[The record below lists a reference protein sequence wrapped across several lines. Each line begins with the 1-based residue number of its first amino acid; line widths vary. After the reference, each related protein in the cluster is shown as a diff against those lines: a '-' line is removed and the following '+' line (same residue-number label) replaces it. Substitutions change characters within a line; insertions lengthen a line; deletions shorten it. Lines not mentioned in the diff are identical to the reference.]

1 MLEIIKYKNIF
12 LCTTLIF
19 TVLAVAMQVV
29 FHDRLFNAETANM
42 QCIGFVIFII
52 STVFA
57 YKLEIK
63 SLFYFI
69 LFYQLGCSLLLR
81 FYFILYAGDELGYAE
96 TIIDSGLYRDLAIS
110 FKDRSYIDLYYY
122 LTSEGYSAS
131 DLGFPFFIQLAYSI
145 GGAQYGN
152 LVMIIFNSICHTLST
167 YMIYRL
173 SLKFLSSNES
183 KIIAVFWGLN
193 LISIWLNVSGLKETI
208 FSMIVIYTMFIY
220 YKFYY
225 NKSIRNLALFV
236 MGVVGVWFFRYYLSL
251 FFILVFIAPY
261 VLRASYKKLLPTLL
275 ILGFVFAM
283 TAISILGAILPELS
297 GVDNALEQR
306 SSEMSLIE
314 RYLTYFLAFI
324 GPVPTIINATNVASI
339 IFAITVFVKMILN
352 GFGIYGIYIIL
363 KEKLSRFYPLLIFFT
378 LNTIL
383 IIITGFSL
391 NYRYS
396 YLSMPFF
403 IIISVYGFSRY
414 KEFKYGKLCFILY
427 TLFVFALI
435 VLFNFRK

>member
-1 MLEIIKYKNIF
+1 MLEHIKYKNIF
-12 LCTTLIF
+12 LCTTSIF
-19 TVLAVAMQVV
+19 IILAVVMQIV
-29 FHDRLFNAETANM
+29 FQNSLFNKETADM
-42 QCIGFVIFII
+42 QCVGFVVFII

-57 YKLEIK
+57 YKLETK

-69 LFYQLGCSLLLR
+69 LLYQLVCSLLLR
-81 FYFILYAGDELGYAE
+81 SFFILYAGDELGYSD
-96 TIIDSGLYRDLAIS
+96 TVIDSGLYRELAIS
-110 FKDRSYIDLYYY
+110 FKDRSYNEMQSY
-122 LTSEGYSAS
+122 LVSQGFSTS
-131 DLGFPFFIQLAYSI
+131 DLGFPFFIRLAYFI
-145 GGAQYGN
+145 GGASYGN
-152 LVMIIFNSICHTLST
+152 FVMIIFNSICQTLST
-167 YMIYRL
+167 YMIYSL

-183 KIIAVFWGLN
+183 KIVAIFWGLN
-193 LISIWLNVSGLKETI
+193 LISIWLNISGLKESV
-208 FSMIVIYTMFIY
+208 FSMIVIYTMFFY

-225 NKSIRNLALFV
+225 NKSIQNLVLFV
-236 MGVVGVWFFRYYLSL
+236 FGVVGIWFFRYYLSL
-251 FFILVFIAPY
+251 FFILVFMAPY
-261 VLRASYKKLLPTLL
+261 VLRASYKQLLPILL

-297 GVDNALEQR
+297 GVDNVLEQR
-306 SSEMSLIE
+306 SAGMSLIQ

-352 GFGIYGIYIIL
+352 GFGIYAIYIIF
-363 KEKLSRFYPLLIFFT
+363 KEKSCRFYPLLIFFM

-403 IIISVYGFSRY
+403 IIISVYGFIRY
-414 KEFKYGKLCFILY
+414 KEFKYRKICFSLY
-427 TLFVFALI
+427 TIFVFAVI
-435 VLFNFRK
+435 ILFNFRK